1 MNYFLSEKSAEL
13 RANYTPNITWRS
25 IPNHECLYSL
35 ALQMESYMKATINDT
50 TTSDECSWMYRNVK
64 SRLDLVNHSV
74 LLELSILP
82 FQWNQNAAKACLG
95 KLWVDNNQR
104 VYDRFYQDLSTSCQ
118 VQDYLNLSVDAYDF
132 RCIKP
137 NFNWNAS
144 TSSCVK
150 GTTLSLKISV
160 NFYFIKI

>member
-1 MNYFLSEKSAEL
+1 MNYSLSEKSAEL

-25 IPNHECLYSL
+25 IPNHECLNSL
-35 ALQMESYMKATINDT
+35 ALQMESYMKTTINDT
-50 TTSDECSWMYRNVK
+50 TTSDECSWMYPTVK

-82 FQWNQNAAKACLG
+82 FQWNQNAAKACLK
-95 KLWVDNNQR
+95 KLLGDNTQL

-118 VQDYLNLSVDAYDF
+118 VQDYLNPSVAYNF